1 VPFSYFATY
10 EVTKKWLTPVGS
22 TDLSLSAVIFAGG
35 TAGVAMWTIAIPPDV
50 SIVIILTRILI
61 DVFTFQVIKS
71 RIQSAATGTYSG
83 FLDCVRKTI
92 AADGVSAL
100 WRGLGPAMARAFP
113 ANAAAFV
120 SSTDTVHDPF
130 CF

>member
-1 VPFSYFATY
+1 VTFSYFATY
-10 EVTKKWLTPVGS
+10 EIMKKWLIPADPK
-22 TDLSLSAVIFAGG
+22 DLSLSAIIFAGG

-50 SIVIILTRILI
+50 SIVVILLWHLADEFI
-61 DVFTFQVIKS
+61 FQVIKS

-92 AADGVSAL
+92 AVDGIGAL

-120 SSTDTVHDPF
+120 SLIETAHE
-130 CF
+130 CFRI